1 MSRSR
6 RRAPYCSFT
15 SAHSEKRDKVATHW
29 RERRRVH
36 AALHAAALA
45 CVQPTDTAPAAPDLL
60 LPHTREL
67 SNVWAYAKD
76 GKQYLGAHPGPELLR
91 YLRK

>member
-6 RRAPYCSFT
+6 RRAPFCGFT
-15 SAHSEKRDKVATHW
+15 TARTEKRDKVATHR
-29 RERRRVH
+29 RERRRMH

-45 CVQPTDTAPAAPDLL
+45 FVRPADPAPAAPDAL

-76 GKQYLGAHPGPELLR
+76 GKQYLGACPRPELLR